1 MPPYVVVFS
10 PQAADDLAAIR
21 DHLSQVAGPDFANAF
36 VRRIID
42 HCEGFA
48 QTPHRGSLRDEVRPG
63 LRIVGWRRAIT
74 ICFAVDDAARR
85 VDIAGVFYRGRDVVG
100 AMRERP

>member
-1 MPPYVVVFS
+1 MPPYEVVFS
-10 PQAADDLAAIR
+10 PHAADDLTAIKG
-21 DHLSQVAGPDFANAF
+21 HLARVAGPAFANTY

-48 QTPHRGSLRDEVRPG
+48 QTPHRSSLRDEVRPG
-63 LRIVGWRRAIT
+63 LRIVGWQRAIT
-74 ICFAVDDAARR
+74 ICFAVDDATRR

-100 AMRERP
+100 TMRERP